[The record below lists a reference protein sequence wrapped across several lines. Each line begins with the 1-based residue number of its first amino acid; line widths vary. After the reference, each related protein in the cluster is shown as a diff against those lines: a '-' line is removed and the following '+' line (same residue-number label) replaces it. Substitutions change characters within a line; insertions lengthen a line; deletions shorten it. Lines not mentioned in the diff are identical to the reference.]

1 MATTEHST
9 DIQGEIIE
17 YTLRRSDQATQVRID
32 AGLQGITVVVP
43 SNQEVDPEA
52 VLAEKASWVLKQRD
66 RYARYRSQI
75 PDRRFEEG
83 EEFPILGTDRE
94 LVVGNVLFSHVTDT
108 EIRLSKSKVEETSIR
123 EELEVVYR
131 EEARRHFTKR
141 ALHFSDVLGV
151 NYDRLQI
158 RNQKT
163 RWGSYSPR
171 TGTLSLNFRL
181 LMAPSDVVDY
191 VIVHE
196 LAHAEHPNH
205 GPRFWRLVE
214 QHVPDYEAKNEWLK
228 ENGTRLVFAGSGV
241 QPELQ

>member
-1 MATTEHST
+1 MAVIEHTTAL
-9 DIQGEIIE
+9 QGETIE
-17 YTLRRSDQATQVRID
+17 YTLRRSKQATQVRID
-32 AGLQGITVVVP
+32 VGLEGITVVVP

-52 VLAEKASWVLKQRD
+52 VLADKASWVLKQRD
-66 RYARYRSQI
+66 RYARYRSQM

-94 LVVGNVLFSHVTDT
+94 LVVENVLFSHVTDT
-108 EIRLSKSKVEETSIR
+108 KIRLNQSEIEETSIR
-123 EELEVVYR
+123 EELEAVYR
-131 EEARRHFTKR
+131 DEARRHFTKR
-141 ALHFSDVLGV
+141 ARHFSDVLGV
-151 NYDRLQI
+151 NYHKLQI

-163 RWGSYSPR
+163 RWGSFSPR

-181 LMAPSDVVDY
+181 LMAPPDVVDY

-205 GPRFWRLVE
+205 GPRFWRLVG

-228 ENGTRLVFAGSGV
+228 ENGTQLVFAGGGIE
-241 QPELQ
+241 PELK